1 MFSGP
6 RNQAGVIGYQNQP
19 PAPMNEDLIN
29 SAVSFL
35 KDPNVA
41 LSPLNKKVEFLETKG
56 LNEHEIEEALKRAN
70 NASSSS
76 STSTTVTPSTSQPQQ
91 PQQPQQ
97 ANGPPVP
104 YDYYGMA
111 PQPPERTWK
120 DYFIM
125 ATATAGVTYGLYQ
138 VVSRYLIPS
147 IIPPLQSR
155 IDADK
160 EAIDEEFI
168 KIDKVLE
175 QLGSE
180 QKEIKDANESKLKEI
195 DVVIDN
201 INDFLSKYNKDKL
214 KFDDDLRLMK
224 LEVDNLKNSVEKNM
238 KLTKDN
244 LQDELAEITEELG
257 SLKNLIKARSGNS
270 LADNSGPRKVAP
282 VSSIPSAS
290 EILKKAKAKSTN
302 NAPTNNSAGSSQ
314 PNSGDHS
321 KNSSNAQSPV
331 LNFATTLKE
340 TRPSTPGNIFAA
352 GIPEWQLK
360 HKQAEEQAEKE
371 KKQAETDE
379 AEAQKPEEKE
389 DLKDL
394 MAAWQQHTASE
405 NNDDEVVKK
414 SIESVG
420 VPVWQLSAGN
430 N

>member
-1 MFSGP
+1 
-6 RNQAGVIGYQNQP
+6 
-19 PAPMNEDLIN
+19 MNEDLIN

-56 LNEHEIEEALKRAN
+56 LNEQEIEEALNRAN
-70 NASSSS
+70 GTSTSQSNASTPSSS
-76 STSTTVTPSTSQPQQ
+76 STLTPSASQPQA
-91 PQQPQQ
+91 P
-97 ANGPPVP
+97 PPVP

-111 PQPPERTWK
+111 PQPPERSWK

-147 IIPPLQSR
+147 IIPPSQSR

-160 EAIDEEFI
+160 ETIDEEFM

-175 QLGSE
+175 QMSEE
-180 QKEIKDANESKLKEI
+180 QKEIKEANESKLKEI

-224 LEVDNLKNSVEKNM
+224 LEVDSLKNSVEKNM

-244 LQDELAEITEELG
+244 IQDELGEITEELG
-257 SLKNLIKARSGNS
+257 SLKNLIKARSEASSNS
-270 LADNSGPRKVAP
+270 EHSGPRKVAP

-290 EILKKAKAKSTN
+290 EILKRAKAKSATN
-302 NAPTNNSAGSSQ
+302 ANSATTATSNTSNTASQ
-314 PNSGDHS
+314 PGSGET
-321 KNSSNAQSPV
+321 SSVTSPGQTNAQI
-331 LNFATTLKE
+331 KE

-360 HKQAEEQAEKE
+360 HKQAEE
-371 KKQAETDE
+371 E
-379 AEAQKPEEKE
+379 AERKRQEEAKQKQEKAKQPETEGE
-389 DLKDL
+389 SKDEL
-394 MAAWQQHTASE
+394 LPSAWQQLALKE
-405 NNDDEVVKK
+405 GNDDDLVNK
-414 SIESVG
+414 SIENVG
-420 VPVWQLSAGN
+420 VPAWQLSAGN
-430 N
+430 

>member
-1 MFSGP
+1 
-6 RNQAGVIGYQNQP
+6 
-19 PAPMNEDLIN
+19 MNDDLIN

-56 LNEHEIEEALKRAN
+56 LNEREIEEALKRAN
-70 NASSSS
+70 NDSSTSS
-76 STSTTVTPSTSQPQQ
+76 STSSSTTVTPSTSQ
-91 PQQPQQ
+91 QQ
-97 ANGPPVP
+97 APPAPPIP

-160 EAIDEEFI
+160 EAIDEEFM

-180 QKEIKDANESKLKEI
+180 QKEIKDANEGKLKEI

-244 LQDELAEITEELG
+244 IQEELGEITEELD
-257 SLKNLIKARSGNS
+257 SLKNLIKARSGSS
-270 LADNSGPRKVAP
+270 LAENSGPRKVAP

-290 EILKKAKAKSTN
+290 EILKKAKAKSAN
-302 NAPTNNSAGSSQ
+302 NAPTSSSATSSQ
-314 PNSGDHS
+314 PNSGDQS
-321 KNSSNAQSPV
+321 KTSSNAASP
-331 LNFATTLKE
+331 LLSFATTLKV

-371 KKQAETDE
+371 AAGKQGTDE
-379 AEAQKPEEKE
+379 EAAKSEEEK
-389 DLKDL
+389 DL
-394 MAAWQQHTASE
+394 APAWQQQATNE

-420 VPVWQLSAGN
+420 VPAWQLSAN
-430 N
+430 SN

>member
-1 MFSGP
+1 
-6 RNQAGVIGYQNQP
+6 
-19 PAPMNEDLIN
+19 MNEDLIN

-41 LSPLNKKVEFLETKG
+41 SSPLNKKVEFLETKG

-91 PQQPQQ
+91 PQQPQ
-97 ANGPPVP
+97 GPPVP

-138 VVSRYLIPS
+138 VV
-147 IIPPLQSR
+147 

-175 QLGSE
+175 QLGTE
-180 QKEIKDANESKLKEI
+180 QKEIKDANEGKLKEI

-270 LADNSGPRKVAP
+270 SADNSGPRKVAP

-290 EILKKAKAKSTN
+290 EILKKAKNKSTN

-331 LNFATTLKE
+331 SNFATTSKE

-371 KKQAETDE
+371 KKQAEKE
-379 AEAQKPEEKE
+379 KKQAEAGEGDAEKPEDKE
-389 DLKDL
+389 ELKDS
-394 MAAWQQHTASE
+394 MAAWQQHTANE

-420 VPVWQLSAGN
+420 VPAWQLSAGN

>member
-1 MFSGP
+1 MHLFFHHPWYFPQTPSP
-6 RNQAGVIGYQNQP
+6 I
-19 PAPMNEDLIN
+19 MNEDLIN

-70 NASSSS
+70 NDSSSSSS
-76 STSTTVTPSTSQPQQ
+76 STPSSSQTLTPSNSQQQ
-91 PQQPQQ
+91 GP
-97 ANGPPVP
+97 PPVP

-155 IDADK
+155 VDADK

-175 QLGSE
+175 QMGAE
-180 QKEIKDANESKLKEI
+180 QKEIKDANEKKLDEI

-224 LEVDNLKNSVEKNM
+224 LEVDNLQNSVEKNM

-244 LQDELAEITEELG
+244 IQDELSEITEELG
-257 SLKNLIKARSGNS
+257 SLKNLIKARSGANAS
-270 LADNSGPRKVAP
+270 SENSGPRKVAP

-302 NAPTNNSAGSSQ
+302 NAPTTGSNTSSQ
-314 PNSGDHS
+314 PNSGEHS
-321 KNSSNAQSPV
+321 NQSSNITSPV
-331 LNFATTLKE
+331 QNFATTLKE

-360 HKQAEEQAEKE
+360 HKQAEEQAEKNKE
-371 KKQAETDE
+371 EDKKQEGPNTQEGEDDE
-379 AEAQKPEEKE
+379 QSLIP
-389 DLKDL
+389 
-394 MAAWQQHTASE
+394 AWQQQALKE
-405 NNDDEVVKK
+405 GNDDEVVKK
-414 SIESVG
+414 SIENVG
-420 VPVWQLSAGN
+420 VPAWQLSAGS
-430 N
+430 

>member
-1 MFSGP
+1 
-6 RNQAGVIGYQNQP
+6 
-19 PAPMNEDLIN
+19 
-29 SAVSFL
+29 
-35 KDPNVA
+35 
-41 LSPLNKKVEFLETKG
+41 
-56 LNEHEIEEALKRAN
+56 
-70 NASSSS
+70 
-76 STSTTVTPSTSQPQQ
+76 
-91 PQQPQQ
+91 
-97 ANGPPVP
+97 
-104 YDYYGMA
+104 MA

-155 IDADK
+155 VDADK

-175 QLGSE
+175 QMGAE
-180 QKEIKDANESKLKEI
+180 QKEIKDANEKKLDEI

-224 LEVDNLKNSVEKNM
+224 LEVDNLQNSVEKNM

-244 LQDELAEITEELG
+244 IQDELSEITEELG
-257 SLKNLIKARSGNS
+257 SLKNLIKARSGANAS
-270 LADNSGPRKVAP
+270 SENSGPRKVAP

-302 NAPTNNSAGSSQ
+302 NAPTTGSNTSSQ
-314 PNSGDHS
+314 PNSGEHS
-321 KNSSNAQSPV
+321 NQSSNITSPV
-331 LNFATTLKE
+331 QNFATTLKE

-360 HKQAEEQAEKE
+360 HKQAEEQAEKNKE
-371 KKQAETDE
+371 EDKKQEGPNTQEGEDDE
-379 AEAQKPEEKE
+379 QSLIP
-389 DLKDL
+389 
-394 MAAWQQHTASE
+394 AWQQQALKE
-405 NNDDEVVKK
+405 GNDDEVVKK
-414 SIESVG
+414 SIENVG
-420 VPVWQLSAGN
+420 VPAWQLSAGS
-430 N
+430 

>member
-1 MFSGP
+1 
-6 RNQAGVIGYQNQP
+6 
-19 PAPMNEDLIN
+19 MNEDLIN

-41 LSPLNKKVEFLETKG
+41 SSPLNKKVEFLETKG

-70 NASSSS
+70 NDSSSSSS
-76 STSTTVTPSTSQPQQ
+76 STPSSSQTLTPSNSQQQ
-91 PQQPQQ
+91 GP
-97 ANGPPVP
+97 PPVP

-147 IIPPLQSR
+147 IIPPSQSR
-155 IDADK
+155 VDADK

-175 QLGSE
+175 QMGAE
-180 QKEIKDANESKLKEI
+180 QKEIKDANEKKLDEI

-224 LEVDNLKNSVEKNM
+224 LEVDNLQNSVEKNM

-244 LQDELAEITEELG
+244 IQDELSEITEELG
-257 SLKNLIKARSGNS
+257 SLKNLIKARSGANAS
-270 LADNSGPRKVAP
+270 SENSGPRKVAP

-302 NAPTNNSAGSSQ
+302 NAPTTGSNTSSQ
-314 PNSGDHS
+314 PNSGEHS
-321 KNSSNAQSPV
+321 NQSSNITSPV
-331 LNFATTLKE
+331 QNFATTSKE

-360 HKQAEEQAEKE
+360 HKQAEEQAEKNKE
-371 KKQAETDE
+371 EDKKQEGPNTQEGEDDE
-379 AEAQKPEEKE
+379 QSSIP
-389 DLKDL
+389 
-394 MAAWQQHTASE
+394 AWQQQALKE
-405 NNDDEVVKK
+405 GNDDEVVKK
-414 SIESVG
+414 SIENVG
-420 VPVWQLSAGN
+420 VPAWQLSAGS
-430 N
+430 

>member
-1 MFSGP
+1 
-6 RNQAGVIGYQNQP
+6 
-19 PAPMNEDLIN
+19 MNEDLIN

-41 LSPLNKKVEFLETKG
+41 SSPLNKKVEFLETKG
-56 LNEHEIEEALKRAN
+56 LNEQEIEEALNRAN
-70 NASSSS
+70 GTSTSQSNASTPSSS
-76 STSTTVTPSTSQPQQ
+76 STLTPSASQPQA
-91 PQQPQQ
+91 P
-97 ANGPPVP
+97 PPVP

-111 PQPPERTWK
+111 PQPPERSWK

-147 IIPPLQSR
+147 IIPPSQSR

-160 EAIDEEFI
+160 ETIDEEFM

-175 QLGSE
+175 QMSEE
-180 QKEIKDANESKLKEI
+180 QKEIKEANESKLKEI

-224 LEVDNLKNSVEKNM
+224 LEVDSLKNSVEKNM

-244 LQDELAEITEELG
+244 IQDELGEITEELG
-257 SLKNLIKARSGNS
+257 SLKNLIKARSEANS
-270 LADNSGPRKVAP
+270 TSEHSGPRKVAP

-290 EILKKAKAKSTN
+290 EILKRAKAKSATN
-302 NAPTNNSAGSSQ
+302 ANSAATATANTSNTASQ
-314 PNSGDHS
+314 PGSGET
-321 KNSSNAQSPV
+321 SSVTSPGQTNAQI
-331 LNFATTLKE
+331 KE

-360 HKQAEEQAEKE
+360 HKQAEEEAERKRQE
-371 KKQAETDE
+371 EARGKQEEAKQAEIESESKDE
-379 AEAQKPEEKE
+379 SSPS
-389 DLKDL
+389 
-394 MAAWQQHTASE
+394 AWQQSALKE
-405 NNDDEVVKK
+405 GNDDDLVNK
-414 SIESVG
+414 SIENVG
-420 VPVWQLSAGN
+420 VPAWQLSAGN
-430 N
+430 

>member
-1 MFSGP
+1 
-6 RNQAGVIGYQNQP
+6 
-19 PAPMNEDLIN
+19 MNEDLIN

-41 LSPLNKKVEFLETKG
+41 LSPLNKKVEFLESKG
-56 LNEHEIEEALKRAN
+56 LNEQEIEEALKRAN

-76 STSTTVTPSTSQPQQ
+76 SSNSTPSQSSSLTPAGSYPQG
-91 PQQPQQ
+91 P
-97 ANGPPVP
+97 PPVP

-147 IIPPLQSR
+147 IIPPSQSR
-155 IDADK
+155 VDADK
-160 EAIDEEFI
+160 EAIDEEFM

-175 QLGSE
+175 EMSAE
-180 QKEIKDANESKLKEI
+180 QKEIKEANESKLKEI

-201 INDFLSKYNKDKL
+201 VNDFLSKYNKDKL

-244 LQDELAEITEELG
+244 IQDELGEITEELG
-257 SLKNLIKARSGNS
+257 SLKNLIKARSSAHSSSENG
-270 LADNSGPRKVAP
+270 APRKVAP

-302 NAPTNNSAGSSQ
+302 AAPTLTTSAQSTKSSA
-314 PNSGDHS
+314 S
-321 KNSSNAQSPV
+321 NSSVTSPAQS
-331 LNFATTLKE
+331 FALTAPAVE
-340 TRPSTPGNIFAA
+340 GNIFAA

-360 HKQAEEQAEKE
+360 HKQAEEEAEKARA
-371 KKQAETDE
+371 KAAEQDNTP
-379 AEAQKPEEKE
+379 KPEEKPASIPE
-389 DLKDL
+389 WQKLALK
-394 MAAWQQHTASE
+394 E
-405 NNDDEVVKK
+405 GNEDEVVKK

-420 VPVWQLSAGN
+420 VPAWQLSAGT
-430 N
+430 

>member
-1 MFSGP
+1 
-6 RNQAGVIGYQNQP
+6 
-19 PAPMNEDLIN
+19 MNEDLIN

-41 LSPLNKKVEFLETKG
+41 SSPLNKKVEFLETKG
-56 LNEHEIEEALKRAN
+56 LNEQEIEEALNRAN
-70 NASSSS
+70 GTSTSQSNASTPSSS
-76 STSTTVTPSTSQPQQ
+76 STLTPSASQPQA
-91 PQQPQQ
+91 P
-97 ANGPPVP
+97 PPVP

-111 PQPPERTWK
+111 PQPPERSWK

-147 IIPPLQSR
+147 IIPPSQSR

-160 EAIDEEFI
+160 ETIDEEFM

-175 QLGSE
+175 QMSEE
-180 QKEIKDANESKLKEI
+180 QKEIKEANESKLKEI

-224 LEVDNLKNSVEKNM
+224 LEVDSLKNSVEKNM

-244 LQDELAEITEELG
+244 IQDELGEITEELG
-257 SLKNLIKARSGNS
+257 SLKNLIKARSEASSNS
-270 LADNSGPRKVAP
+270 EHSGPRKVAP

-290 EILKKAKAKSTN
+290 EILKRAKAKSATN
-302 NAPTNNSAGSSQ
+302 ANSATTATSNTSNTASQ
-314 PNSGDHS
+314 PGSGET
-321 KNSSNAQSPV
+321 SSVTSPGQTNAQI
-331 LNFATTLKE
+331 KE

-360 HKQAEEQAEKE
+360 HKQAEE
-371 KKQAETDE
+371 E
-379 AEAQKPEEKE
+379 AERKRQEEAKQKQEKAKQPETEGE
-389 DLKDL
+389 SKDESSPS
-394 MAAWQQHTASE
+394 AWQQSALKE
-405 NNDDEVVKK
+405 GNDDDLVNK
-414 SIESVG
+414 SIENVG
-420 VPVWQLSAGN
+420 VPAWQLSAGN
-430 N
+430 